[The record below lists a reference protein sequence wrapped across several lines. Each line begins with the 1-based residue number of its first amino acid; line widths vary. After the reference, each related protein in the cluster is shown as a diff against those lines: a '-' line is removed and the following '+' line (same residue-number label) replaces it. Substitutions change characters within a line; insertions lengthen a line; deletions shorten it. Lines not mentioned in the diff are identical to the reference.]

1 MNGYLVDSGCPKD
14 FGKVT
19 AGIHETI
26 SLLYPDIRV
35 DRATSLNAK
44 PDQMLFIREASQE
57 RIWGRIF
64 FEPLTHLLLETLA
77 QSFEE
82 VQKALKQWHGEDLS
96 LKAFVFFPS
105 CVKGVSAFFD
115 HFPSHWS
122 FFEYYFLKSSQHEAL
137 ALKEYPSTHSPV
149 PADASSPVES
159 FIKMPES
166 ASRIFQQSS
175 LSREELNEFLE
186 LTLELKTF
194 Q

>member
-1 MNGYLVDSGCPKD
+1 MNGYLIDSGCPKD
-14 FGKVT
+14 AAKVT

-26 SLLYPDIRV
+26 SSLYPDIRV
-35 DRATSLNAK
+35 DSATSLNA
-44 PDQMLFIREASQE
+44 QTGQVLFVRESSHE

-77 QSFEE
+77 QNFEE
-82 VQKALKQWHGEDLS
+82 VQRALKQWHGEELS

-105 CVKGVSAFFD
+105 CVKGVPAFFS
-115 HFPSHWS
+115 HFSPDWS
-122 FFEYYFLKSSQHEAL
+122 FFKYCFLKSSDHEAL
-137 ALKEYPSTHSPV
+137 ALKEYPGAREAA
-149 PADASSPVES
+149 PALPAPAAES
-159 FIKMPES
+159 FIKEPD
-166 ASRIFQQSS
+166 ASSRFFQQTG